1 MAVARSGRSAG
12 RGTAVS
18 GGLAIAGRALLGQL
32 ANLLT
37 AGRLVSAGPL
47 ALLVLHERFEL
58 AFWLFLAAALT
69 DVADGYVA
77 KRWARPSQIG
87 AALDPVAD
95 KLLVGCLFFVL
106 ARADLV
112 PAWLVA
118 LAIGRDVMLV
128 VGAVILRSRLAR
140 FRIEPLVIGKIS
152 TFLQLVLLGFVLGG
166 AAGIAEVDPVV
177 ELLVLAA
184 AGVTL
189 TSAAAYVAAGLR
201 LAASASSA
209 R

>member
-1 MAVARSGRSAG
+1 
-12 RGTAVS
+12 VS
-18 GGLAIAGRALLGQL
+18 DALAIAGRAVLGQL

-37 AGRLVSAGPL
+37 ASRLVCAAPL
-47 ALLVLHERFEL
+47 AVLVLHDRFEL

-95 KLLVGCLFFVL
+95 KLLVGSLFLVL
-106 ARADLV
+106 ARDELV

-166 AAGIAEVDPVV
+166 AAGIAEVDRVV
-177 ELLVLAA
+177 ELLVVAVA
-184 AGVTL
+184 VVTL
-189 TSAAAYVAAGLR
+189 ASAAAYVAAGLR

-209 R
+209 T

>member
-1 MAVARSGRSAG
+1 MAVARSGRPAG

-18 GGLAIAGRALLGQL
+18 DGLAIAGRAVLGQL

-37 AGRLVSAGPL
+37 AGRLVSAAPL
-47 ALLVLHERFEL
+47 VLLVLHERFEL

-95 KLLVGCLFFVL
+95 KLLVGCLFLVL
-106 ARADLV
+106 ARAELV

-118 LAIGRDVMLV
+118 LAIGRDVILV

-166 AAGIAEVDPVV
+166 AAGIAEVDRVV

-184 AGVTL
+184 AVVTL
-189 TSAAAYVAAGLR
+189 ASAAAYLAAGLR
-201 LAASASSA
+201 LAARASSA
-209 R
+209 T